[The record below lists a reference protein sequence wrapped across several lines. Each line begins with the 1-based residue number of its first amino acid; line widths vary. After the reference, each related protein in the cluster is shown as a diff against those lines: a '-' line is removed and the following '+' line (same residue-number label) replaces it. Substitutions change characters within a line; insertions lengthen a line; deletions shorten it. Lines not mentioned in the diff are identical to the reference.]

1 LSAVLRGDL
10 DPDVDS
16 ALVAPSPAEPE
27 AGEAFGLWSY
37 DPASGVG
44 VHLWMGNAPAQQM
57 VSERVLLYLPDG
69 RIAVYRANGGFRT
82 TEAGPAGDH
91 ITYTID
97 EPFGRWT
104 YRYVG
109 ETPVTPALPEQMETL
124 DASGPPIDV
133 AVDLVGTMLAPPWV
147 QGALLPEPA
156 DAMQHEAGRFIGG
169 FRYEQLVGAVGT
181 ITADG
186 RTFDFHGY
194 GLRTHQRGVRQ
205 MAGMAGHTW
214 ISGWFPASA
223 RGFGIQ
229 LYPRP
234 AGDGHY
240 MTEGMVVVDGVMHG
254 ARVVD
259 SPELR
264 LSPEDDRYD
273 VVLEIPGGA
282 RHTISGRT
290 HKTHFTG
297 APGVFVMAHACAT
310 FEWDGVEG
318 WGMDERSGGTL

>member
-1 LSAVLRGDL
+1 
-10 DPDVDS
+10 
-16 ALVAPSPAEPE
+16 
-27 AGEAFGLWSY
+27 
-37 DPASGVG
+37 
-44 VHLWMGNAPAQQM
+44 
-57 VSERVLLYLPDG
+57 
-69 RIAVYRANGGFRT
+69 
-82 TEAGPAGDH
+82 
-91 ITYTID
+91 
-97 EPFGRWT
+97 
-104 YRYVG
+104 
-109 ETPVTPALPEQMETL
+109 
-124 DASGPPIDV
+124 
-133 AVDLVGTMLAPPWV
+133 
-147 QGALLPEPA
+147 
-156 DAMQHEAGRFIGG
+156 
-169 FRYEQLVGAVGT
+169 
-181 ITADG
+181 
-186 RTFDFHGY
+186 
-194 GLRTHQRGVRQ
+194 VRQ

-234 AGDGHY
+234 GGDGHY

-264 LSPEDDRYD
+264 LTPEGDRYE
-273 VVLEIPGGA
+273 VVLEVPGGA

-290 HKTHFTG
+290 HKNHFTG